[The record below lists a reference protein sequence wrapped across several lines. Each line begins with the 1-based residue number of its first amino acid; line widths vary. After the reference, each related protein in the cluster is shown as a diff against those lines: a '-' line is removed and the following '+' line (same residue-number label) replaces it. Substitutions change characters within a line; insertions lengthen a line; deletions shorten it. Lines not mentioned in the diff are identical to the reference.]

1 MKVFTFTKNGYKYNE
16 LTDEAKEKVK
26 SDYLSDPILA
36 DLFTED
42 IIQDL
47 SFLFPNSD
55 LKVNYSLCYCQGDGL
70 NIHGTLK
77 LYDFISVWE
86 ATEKEKRT
94 IEYYIDNSENEYI
107 FNKNNHYC
115 YSCKFIDKK
124 YIDDDIA
131 EFIDCLEHY
140 EVRDINKELITRF
153 FNDMIDYFQELD
165 KKWENAGYKYF
176 YEIDDESIIEW
187 AEAND
192 YYFDEGGAII

>member
-16 LTDEAKEKVK
+16 LTDKAKEKVK
-26 SDYLSDPILA
+26 SDYLNDPILS

-86 ATEKEKRT
+86 ATEKEKRA
-94 IEYYIDNSENEYI
+94 IGYYIDNSENEYT

-131 EFIDCLEHY
+131 EFIDYLNY
-140 EVRDINKELITRF
+140 YSIRDINKELITRF
-153 FNDMIDYFQELD
+153 FNDIVDYFQELD
-165 KKWENAGYKYF
+165 KEWEKAGYKYF

-192 YYFDEGGAII
+192 YYFDEDGEII